1 MPLEQTSLNE
11 KKPVPSVAWVS
22 SGVAIGGIWLM
33 VVLAGMV
40 APDLVSGSQH
50 ERLSVAGFNWISGL
64 VATALVVVAAQL
76 GMRRAVTNPTAW
88 WVLAVGVVVIWFGV
102 VVVSSFGP
110 VMVTGSDPTI
120 VPYGAMGA
128 PILGVFLTW
137 LVCTLVKSSFE
148 QDG

>member
-1 MPLEQTSLNE
+1 MSLEQTSLNE
-11 KKPVPSVAWVS
+11 KKPVPVIAWMA

-33 VVLAGMV
+33 IVLAGIV

-50 ERLSVAGFNWISGL
+50 ERLSVASFNWIWGL
-64 VATALVVVAAQL
+64 VATALVVVAVQL
-76 GMRRAVTNPTAW
+76 GMRRAVATPTPW
-88 WVLAVGVVVIWFGV
+88 WALAVGVVGIWFGV
-102 VVVSSFGP
+102 VVVSAFGP

-137 LVCTLVKSSFE
+137 FVCTLVKSSFE
-148 QDG
+148 QDA